1 MAKATANMEV
11 IRKIESL
18 TLTLKEDE
26 VNTLIAILRRVG
38 GDPRHSPRK
47 HADSIMDAVCTA
59 LNIDDAVYDDTAPKE
74 SALVCKNSSIYFDD
88 YKDN

>member
-1 MAKATANMEV
+1 MAMATANMEV

-38 GDPRHSPRK
+38 WLS
-47 HADSIMDAVCTA
+47 
-59 LNIDDAVYDDTAPKE
+59 
-74 SALVCKNSSIYFDD
+74 
-88 YKDN
+88 